1 MQVAVEVRS
10 RDRSLDPKDIA
21 KEILNGSSFDQI
33 QQKYGIKM
41 RSQLL
46 ALYTKGLALLNA
58 VPGKEPAP
66 PPAPKAAAPAAEP
79 VKSRARR
86 VIGTSGTITLTRALL
101 IEELGFKEGDRF
113 AVSRQGDRI
122 ILEKVDS

>member
-1 MQVAVEVRS
+1 MPVGVEVRS
-10 RDRSLDPKDIA
+10 RDRSLDPKEIA

-46 ALYTKGLALLNA
+46 ALYTKGLALLNP
-58 VPGKEPAP
+58 VPVKEPASP
-66 PPAPKAAAPAAEP
+66 PPAPKAAPAAEA
-79 VKSRARR
+79 VRSKARR

-101 IEELGFKEGDRF
+101 IEELAFKEGDRF
-113 AVSRQGDRI
+113 AVSRQADRI

>member
-1 MQVAVEVRS
+1 VPVEVRS

-46 ALYTKGLALLNA
+46 ALYTKGLALLNPA
-58 VPGKEPAP
+58 PAKEPAP
-66 PPAPKAAAPAAEP
+66 APAPQAAPTAAEA
-79 VKSRARR
+79 VKSKARR